1 MKYFF
6 LCVLG
11 VMLALTSCEKIALED
26 EGTMVAP
33 SDEGFGMASL
43 TVTTRIG
50 GGDENAVNA
59 GCIYIFNQ
67 DGDCVQI
74 LSTDDESNT
83 INLPAGAYSLYAVGG
98 EDLGR
103 FVLPTQAN
111 ATTTSV
117 ITLKSG
123 SVMDDLLMNSAN
135 VELEDGES
143 TTQNIVLERKVLSL
157 TEVEIK
163 QVPANVTGVEVSLT
177 PIYGSIRLD
186 GTYPDTPTESYK
198 VALSKQDDGTTWKA
212 QPNQMLFPSKG
223 KPSIKVTFTTDE
235 GTKGFSYTAAE
246 ELPANH
252 HFTISGTYVAPQ
264 GVNITGVLTAA
275 DWGEDRTI
283 SFEFDNDN
291 VAYAP
296 EAGQRSN
303 GYYVV
308 SVDATHRTAVLL
320 ALSTATY
327 TKPATGSAIS
337 AWSQALTTAMA
348 GIEKPAG
355 VTNNWRVPTLAE
367 VSEVLQN
374 PTLSQLGSSGS
385 TGALFCQDG
394 DNLRGAFA
402 HCEDEV
408 YTVYDNVDVVS
419 TTSNVYL
426 WPVIDIKY

>member
-111 ATTTSV
+111 ATTTSI

-143 TTQNIVLERKVLSL
+143 TTQNIVLERKGRGGKQATIVTGFVLDDASL
-157 TEVEIK
+157 K
-163 QVPANVTGVEVSLT
+163 QVASALKRSLGV
-177 PIYGSIRLD
+177 G
-186 GTYPDTPTESYK
+186 
-198 VALSKQDDGTTWKA
+198 
-212 QPNQMLFPSKG
+212 
-223 KPSIKVTFTTDE
+223 
-235 GTKGFSYTAAE
+235 
-246 ELPANH
+246 
-252 HFTISGTYVAPQ
+252 
-264 GVNITGVLTAA
+264 
-275 DWGEDRTI
+275 
-283 SFEFDNDN
+283 
-291 VAYAP
+291 
-296 EAGQRSN
+296 
-303 GYYVV
+303 
-308 SVDATHRTAVLL
+308 
-320 ALSTATY
+320 
-327 TKPATGSAIS
+327 GSARGSEILI
-337 AWSQALTTAMA
+337 QGDFRQRVLDELTSMGFKAR
-348 GIEKPAG
+348 I
-355 VTNNWRVPTLAE
+355 
-367 VSEVLQN
+367 
-374 PTLSQLGSSGS
+374 
-385 TGALFCQDG
+385 
-394 DNLRGAFA
+394 
-402 HCEDEV
+402 
-408 YTVYDNVDVVS
+408 
-419 TTSNVYL
+419 
-426 WPVIDIKY
+426 I